1 MRGTRGYLAPEWLS
15 GVAITMKADVYSF
28 GMMVFEFIS
37 GARNSEQSRNGRNGF
52 FPMRVAHVL
61 VSGHDDVLGLLDPR
75 LNGEA
80 NVEEVVKL
88 CKVACWCV
96 QDDEESRPTMS
107 QVEQILEGV
116 LDVNMPPMP
125 RSLQLFVDN
134 GNDVVFFT
142 ESSSS
147 QTSQAQSNLS
157 SGGSQTKSI

>member
-37 GARNSEQSRNGRNGF
+37 GARNSEQSRNGKNGF
-52 FPMRVAHVL
+52 FPVRVANFL

-80 NVEEVVKL
+80 NVEEVMKL

-134 GNDVVFFT
+134 GNDIVFFT